1 MSLKGENMADIYESG
16 ENYLETILVLGKK
29 GDVRSIDIVRDMS
42 LSKPS
47 VSRAM
52 GILKK
57 NGYIEIDKK
66 GYISLT
72 ESGRD
77 IAEKI
82 YERHLVL
89 TRWLM
94 SIGVPEEIASEDAC
108 KLEHAISAESF
119 DKLKEHLD
127 KHHGGI

>member
-1 MSLKGENMADIYESG
+1 MADIYESG